1 MKISHAVPF
10 VLVALAV
17 STSSMAADGAG
28 GELLHP
34 PVAARGAASRP
45 AAHELSYKLTNGSD
59 KWDPAIRER
68 IVKSMDEAIAIYN
81 ANGDFDRVLTVT
93 YSAGTPTADSNI
105 TGYIRFGGQRNT
117 RTALHEIGHTMG
129 VGQAANWMKLAG
141 TRTWT
146 GEYALA
152 QLREFDGPGAVL
164 HCDKLH
170 FWPYGL
176 NQDDE
181 GNPENFMRHVKM
193 VVAIRADLGL
203 GPPPTVNALEKAR
216 GRVVVARAA
225 LSKAQEDFSTATR
238 TLKAAVESRTAVV
251 AAANTEKNA
260 AAAHNAAIARA
271 LDQVRGQADYQ
282 TAKAAVATA
291 MERQEALK
299 AITTSSSDALL
310 AAAQATLTAKAA
322 LAKLENRATTSD
334 ARVAATKKSLTDA
347 TEMLSLARDAA
358 LKQDPQWLAAKEAV
372 ESALANAA
380 ATEKVVAEIE
390 KQSVK
395 KSGSSV
401 PN

>member
-34 PVAARGAASRP
+34 PVATSRP
-45 AAHELSYKLTNGSD
+45 ASHGLSYKLTNGSD
-59 KWDPAIRER
+59 KWDPAIRES
-68 IVKSMDEAIAIYN
+68 IVKSMDEAVAIYN

-93 YSAGTPTADSNI
+93 YSAGVPTADSNI
-105 TGYIRFGGQRNT
+105 TGYIRFGGLRNT

-129 VGQAANWMKLAG
+129 VGQAANWMNFAG

-146 GEYALA
+146 GEHALA

-170 FWPYGL
+170 FWPYGM

-181 GNPENFMRHVKM
+181 GNPENFKRHVMM
-193 VVAIRADLGL
+193 VVALRVDLGL
-203 GPPPTVNALEKAR
+203 APPSTMNAKTLAQAH
-216 GRVVVARAA
+216 GRVVLARAA
-225 LSKAQEDFSTATR
+225 VSKAHEDFSKVTR

-251 AAANTEKNA
+251 EAANTEKNA

-291 MERQEALK
+291 MERQDALK
-299 AITTSSSDALL
+299 ANTTSSPDILL
-310 AAAQATLTAKAA
+310 AAAQVTLTAKAA

-380 ATEKVVAEIE
+380 ATEKEVAEIE
-390 KQSVK
+390 KKSVK
-395 KSGSSV
+395 KSGASL